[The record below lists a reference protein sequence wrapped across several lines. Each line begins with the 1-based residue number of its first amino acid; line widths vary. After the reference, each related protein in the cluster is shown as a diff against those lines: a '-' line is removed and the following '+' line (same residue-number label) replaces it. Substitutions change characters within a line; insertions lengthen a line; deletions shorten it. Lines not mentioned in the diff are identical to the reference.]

1 MTISGIIWPAEETIT
16 MAISGTVW
24 AAEENITMT
33 CICWAAK
40 IHNRMEFK
48 IWNFLKVQHFFLS
61 SLFYFFLPS
70 SFPSLFPSSLLYLLL
85 FFAGDYNCCKFMTE
99 TVMSGIER
107 RFLQN
112 FFLCSASRIL
122 LHTLFQWSL
131 GLGKVIYMSHLM
143 PSSQKSHTCPVVIP
157 CFDYHPIQKIASLTN
172 VEGYTTL
179 WV

>member
-112 FFLCSASRIL
+112 FFLCSASHIL
-122 LHTLFQWSL
+122 LHTLFQWSWEGDIYVSL
-131 GLGKVIYMSHLM
+131 NAKQSKVTHMS
-143 PSSQKSHTCPVVIP
+143 SC
-157 CFDYHPIQKIASLTN
+157 DSL
-172 VEGYTTL
+172 L
-179 WV
+179 WLPPNTKDSFSD